1 MKWCYREARKLEITS
16 NDISKDLKAS
26 SFKSRSVIKT
36 IYENV
41 FLDKR
46 YFISGSKTVNGINRK
61 ISIHN
66 DILPLFEKICKDNKK
81 EYLFPNNNETLLGT
95 FQSFLEREGVQ
106 GTLHSVRH
114 TFIPRMQQKN
124 IKLSQ
129 IQKIVGSSTNTI
141 TDVVYTHWEIKDL
154 IESINKRDYNCV
166 PFMFQSK

>member
-61 ISIHN
+61 IPIFYLYLKKY
-66 DILPLFEKICKDNKK
+66 IKIIK
-81 EYLFPNNNETLLGT
+81 NNIY
-95 FQSFLEREGVQ
+95 FLI
-106 GTLHSVRH
+106 T
-114 TFIPRMQQKN
+114 M
-124 IKLSQ
+124 KL
-129 IQKIVGSSTNTI
+129 
-141 TDVVYTHWEIKDL
+141 Y
-154 IESINKRDYNCV
+154 
-166 PFMFQSK
+166 